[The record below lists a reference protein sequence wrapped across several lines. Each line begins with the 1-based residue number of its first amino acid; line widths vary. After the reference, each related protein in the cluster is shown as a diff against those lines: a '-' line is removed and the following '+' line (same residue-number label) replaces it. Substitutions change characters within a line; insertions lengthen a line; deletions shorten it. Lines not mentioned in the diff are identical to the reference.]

1 MHRFG
6 WVIAIFVIDR
16 SNSITWGH
24 CKQHCRSDRDVL
36 KVPTDMSFR
45 SASKYREHGGKSTT
59 PIRCSPYVSREPT
72 VTGRNIGIHS
82 RTMAERQAPRIN
94 PTAELPYEYIRD
106 CLLSLKITPNP
117 NRVWVLLHP
126 FVTCNVRCASKK
138 DGLCIKNTE
147 NAPIAAS
154 AIEYWVLSPVLR
166 SGKRSVIERKCS
178 TSRLKTA
185 GCSPDRKG
193 KLIASGI
200 PVVLSHC
207 VIQTAD
213 RFV

>member
-16 SNSITWGH
+16 SNSMTWGH
-24 CKQHCRSDRDVL
+24 CKQNCRSARDVL

-106 CLLSLKITPNP
+106 CLLSLKITP
-117 NRVWVLLHP
+117 RSHSERY
-126 FVTCNVRCASKK
+126 F
-138 DGLCIKNTE
+138 
-147 NAPIAAS
+147 PIFIWS
-154 AIEYWVLSPVLR
+154 NSN
-166 SGKRSVIERKCS
+166 
-178 TSRLKTA
+178 
-185 GCSPDRKG
+185 
-193 KLIASGI
+193 
-200 PVVLSHC
+200 
-207 VIQTAD
+207 
-213 RFV
+213 

>member
-24 CKQHCRSDRDVL
+24 CKQNCRSARDVL

-82 RTMAERQAPRIN
+82 RTMAERQAPRIS

-106 CLLSLKITPNP
+106 CLLSLKITPGFVFSIFRIHLDT
-117 NRVWVLLHP
+117 NRTSLTVTNQPDYHLFATLL
-126 FVTCNVRCASKK
+126 A
-138 DGLCIKNTE
+138 I
-147 NAPIAAS
+147 PIVA
-154 AIEYWVLSPVLR
+154 
-166 SGKRSVIERKCS
+166 KC
-178 TSRLKTA
+178 
-185 GCSPDRKG
+185 D
-193 KLIASGI
+193 
-200 PVVLSHC
+200 
-207 VIQTAD
+207 
-213 RFV
+213 